1 MIASETTA
9 IATSTMASMSAN
21 VATDS
26 AKVASYPALPAGEEI
41 YDLMGSFSMSYP
53 WLKLLGEVALIVIAI
68 ILLWWFYSWITAPV
82 ERKRK
87 PIIQSP
93 EVQAMRAIKRLKLSE
108 IWEQRNL
115 KSVCENVAAILKNYC
130 LDAYKLGIGA
140 AATTDEFIPILIDG
154 EVKNAILSPI
164 KEMLE
169 YCDEVRYTGVSENKI
184 EQEELVESL
193 EKLINTKEWR
203 K

>member
-9 IATSTMASMSAN
+9 IASSTMASMTAS

-26 AKVASYPALPAGEEI
+26 AKVASFPALPPGEEI

-53 WLKLLGEVALIVIAI
+53 WLKLLGE
-68 ILLWWFYSWITAPV
+68 ILLWVISIYLIWWLYSWITAPI
-82 ERKRK
+82 ERKRN

-93 EVQAMRAIKRLKLSE
+93 ETQALRAIKRLKLSE
-108 IWEQRNL
+108 IWEQRNI
-115 KSVCENVAAILKNYC
+115 KSVCENVATILKNYC

-169 YCDEVRYTGVSENKI
+169 YCDEVRYTGTSDNRI
-184 EQEELVESL
+184 EQEELVDKL